1 MNNKLTNLISTLL
14 FTTMLLLVVGCDS
27 DDDIAGPDTSELFA
41 TWSHTSVTING
52 VDENVADFFD
62 WSPET
67 VDLHSTFNENSTF
80 DVVELDA
87 SNDTLYTES
96 GTLTI
101 NGTQLI
107 LTATSANGTAI
118 TPRVNF
124 DGTWVISG
132 NTLTLTAVDGDTV
145 IITLTKVI

>member
-1 MNNKLTNLISTLL
+1 MNTKLTNLFLTLL
-14 FTTMLLLVVGCDS
+14 LGTMLLLAVGCDS
-27 DDDIAGPDTSELFA
+27 DDDIVGPDTSELFA
-41 TWSHTSVTING
+41 IWSHTAVTING
-52 VDENVADFFD
+52 ADENVADFFD
-62 WSPET
+62 CSPGT

-101 NGTQLI
+101 NGTHLI
-107 LTATSANGTAI
+107 VTATSANGISI

-132 NTLTLTAVDGDTV
+132 NILTLTAVDGDTV
-145 IITLTKVI
+145 IITLTEVI